1 VTIYFPILTIRFH
14 PVHKSMKHKPYEKL
28 LSTTSQFGPINYGTK
43 CFREDVK
50 EEDLPNGVII
60 INKNEKIKN

>member
-1 VTIYFPILTIRFH
+1 
-14 PVHKSMKHKPYEKL
+14 MKHKPYEKL